1 MYSQIFQLHADVYAA
16 LANPKRLE
24 IIQLLRDQELAV
36 GEIQTM
42 LGLPQANLSQ
52 HLSIV
57 RDQDLVDTRK
67 QGTAIYYRLSHPNLI
82 SAGDLIREMLLDRHR
97 GDQDLTEELRL
108 RMKDLV
114 PLVKDPI
121 CGMRLSPKTAA
132 DAVKYNGETYYFCAA
147 GCRKRFEKLTNE
159 QKLKL
164 TKKPKK
170 A

>member
-1 MYSQIFQLHADVYAA
+1 MYQQIFQLHADVYGA

-52 HLSIV
+52 HLSV
-57 RDQDLVDTRK
+57 LRDQGLADTRK

-82 SAGDLIREMLLDRHR
+82 ASTDLIREMLVDRNR
-97 GDQDLTEELRL
+97 GNEELTEELRL
-108 RMKDLV
+108 KMKDLV
-114 PLVKDPI
+114 PLVRDPV

-132 DAVKYNGETYYFCAA
+132 DAVKLHGQTYYFCAT
-147 GCRKRFEKLTNE
+147 GCREKFEKKN
-159 QKLKL
+159 K
-164 TKKPKK
+164 
-170 A
+170 

>member
-1 MYSQIFQLHADVYAA
+1 MYSQIFQLHADVYSA

-24 IIQLLRDQELAV
+24 IIQLLRGQELSV
-36 GEIQTM
+36 GDIQEM

-52 HLSIV
+52 HLSV
-57 RDQDLVDTRK
+57 LRDNVLAETRK

-82 SAGDLIREMLLDRHR
+82 ASTDLIREMLVDRHQ

-114 PLVKDPI
+114 PLTKDPV

-147 GCRKRFEKLTNE
+147 GCREKFEKLTNE

-164 TKKPKK
+164 TK
-170 A
+170 

>member
-1 MYSQIFQLHADVYAA
+1 MYSQIFQLHADVYSA

-36 GEIQTM
+36 GEMQDM

-52 HLSIV
+52 HLAV
-57 RDQDLVDTRK
+57 LRDHGLAATRK

-82 SAGDLIREMLLDRHR
+82 ASTDLIREMLVDRHR

-114 PLVKDPI
+114 PLTKDPI

-132 DAVKYNGETYYFCAA
+132 AAVKRNSQTYYFCAA
-147 GCRKRFEKLTNE
+147 GCRDKYIKTN
-159 QKLKL
+159 QLF
-164 TKKPKK
+164 
-170 A
+170 